1 MYTHAHTCTHT
12 QTHTHTNTH
21 THKHTH
27 KRIHTHMDT
36 HTCTHTDTHSLAAP
50 CNSTVPESLLPGL
63 AQLCLGSLVAIETLR
78 PPLPLP
84 PSSAHPLVPV
94 CSNEIET
101 LLRSSNSVLN
111 ELLGLFQRKEI
122 IGKKF
127 KIQINFV
134 SLPEYKGK
142 FFV

>member
-1 MYTHAHTCTHT
+1 MIIIHTCTIQHVHMHMYMYMCT
-12 QTHTHTNTH
+12 QACLIHVYTYSHMH

-27 KRIHTHMDT
+27 TRIHTHMDT
-36 HTCTHTDTHSLAAP
+36 YTCTHTYTHSLASP

-111 ELLGLFQRKEI
+111 ELLGLFQKKEI

-127 KIQINFV
+127 
-134 SLPEYKGK
+134 
-142 FFV
+142 